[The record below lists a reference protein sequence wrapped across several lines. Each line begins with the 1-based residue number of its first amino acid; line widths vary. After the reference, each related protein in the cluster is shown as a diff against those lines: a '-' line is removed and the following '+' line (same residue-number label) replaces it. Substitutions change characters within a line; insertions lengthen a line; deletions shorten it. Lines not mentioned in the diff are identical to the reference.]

1 MSSGICCCNEKL
13 TNIEIIMP
21 LLLLFFNWL
30 YRSVVFITLGNT
42 TQVNEEQIMRV
53 IGIIMELHKR
63 NLGYF
68 VFRMEVCI
76 CG

>member
-1 MSSGICCCNEKL
+1 
-13 TNIEIIMP
+13 
-21 LLLLFFNWL
+21 
-30 YRSVVFITLGNT
+30 LGNT